1 MKQRIL
7 LICLVGAF
15 LCATNVTAQD
25 AVGVTKA
32 AEKNAAKMADKE
44 AKRAAKEEA
53 KAEKELK
60 KLEQAEAKAVNKA
73 EKRDKN
79 QEKFDAFLEKWE
91 PVDVSGID
99 AKKLPNTIK
108 LFTQSNELF
117 TLMKDVHEYIDY
129 IQVETLPENEE
140 GIVEMKITN
149 KNTGAD
155 ISKTDA
161 LETYSKAILD
171 LTNAATA
178 ASDVALLIPNAGTE
192 MASNPLLA
200 FSLGKKVK
208 DTGSAIKYSI
218 DAIPLIKAKI
228 EDNIAAVKQSKNN

>member
-1 MKQRIL
+1 MKQRIF
-7 LICLVGAF
+7 LICLLGAF

-32 AEKNAAKMADKE
+32 AEKNAAKMAEKE

-60 KLEQAEAKAVNKA
+60 KLEQAEAKAASKA

-79 QEKFDAFLEKWE
+79 QEKFDAFLQKWE

-99 AKKLPNTIK
+99 ANKLPNTIE
-108 LFTQSNELF
+108 LFTQSNLLF
-117 TLMKDVHEYIDY
+117 GLIKDVHGYIDY

-149 KNTGAD
+149 KNTGGD

-161 LETYSKAILD
+161 LETYGKAILE
-171 LTNAATA
+171 LTTAAATA
-178 ASDVALLIPNAGTE
+178 ANLVLLVPAAGTE
-192 MASNPLLA
+192 MASNPLSGIAL
-200 FSLGKKVK
+200 SKKVK
-208 DTGSAIKYSI
+208 DTAFAVKYSA